1 MFKQALKA
9 IKKYDRIIIHRHNH
23 PDGDAYGSQTGLAAL
38 IKDNFPKKEVYCV
51 GDAPTRLPFMEGKMD
66 EIPDSYY
73 DGALAVILDCGSS
86 KMICDDRY
94 KKAALTVR
102 FDHHLFCEKIAD
114 IDISDNTFE
123 SACGMVAMFAKEC
136 KLKLSLSSATALY
149 TGMVTDSGRFVFDS
163 TTARTFELAAF
174 LLSQPINLNDLY
186 YNLYAEDFDEIIANA
201 DNMHKI
207 KFTENNVAYIYTSKA
222 DLPANSDAAPVV
234 SSGLVSL
241 MKDIKGVY
249 LWVNFTEADDGVHC
263 ELRSNRYNINP
274 IAVKYGGGGHKKA
287 SGCTV
292 PDKATAMKLLADMD
306 ALATTDE
313 QI

>member
-1 MFKQALKA
+1 MFKEALKA
-9 IKKYDRIIIHRHNH
+9 IKKYDRIIIHRHNY
-23 PDGDAYGSQTGLAAL
+23 PDGDAYGSQTGLAAI

-51 GDAPTRLPFMEGKMD
+51 GDKPTRLPFMEGKMD

-73 DGALAVILDCGSS
+73 TGALAIILDCGSS

-94 KKAALTVR
+94 KKAALTIR
-102 FDHHLFCEKIAD
+102 FDHHIYCEKIAD

-123 SACGMVAMFAKEC
+123 SACGMVALFAKEC
-136 KLKLSLSSATALY
+136 KLKLSPVSAKALY

-163 TTARTFELAAF
+163 TTARTFELAAY
-174 LLSQPINLNDLY
+174 LLSQPIDLNALY
-186 YNLYAEDFDEIIANA
+186 YDLYAEEFDEIIAKA

-207 KFTENNVAYIYTSKA
+207 KFTEHKVAYIYTSKA
-222 DLPANSDAAPVV
+222 DLPANADAAPVV
-234 SSGLVSL
+234 STGLVSL

-249 LWVNFTEADDGVHC
+249 MWVNFTEADDGIHC

-274 IAVKYGGGGHKKA
+274 IATKYGGGGHKKA

-292 PDKATAMKLLADMD
+292 PDKETAMKLLADMD
-306 ALATTDE
+306 ALATTDA
-313 QI
+313 QL